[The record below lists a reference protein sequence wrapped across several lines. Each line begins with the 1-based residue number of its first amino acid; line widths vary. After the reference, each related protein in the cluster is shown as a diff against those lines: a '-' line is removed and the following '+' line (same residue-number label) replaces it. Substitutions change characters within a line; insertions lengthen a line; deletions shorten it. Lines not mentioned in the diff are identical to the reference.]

1 MNYAILKFHFS
12 TAVHFGD
19 GVLNSSVT
27 SFMADTLFSSLFIE
41 SLKMNMN
48 QQLLDYVNSGKLL
61 FSDSF
66 PFKGKEYFLPKP
78 IMAVRNE
85 DSENQ
90 KMKKKVKKIKYL
102 PCDKVDD
109 FVNSKLD
116 FEKYADVKFC
126 RLDEDTKAAVRNAEK
141 EEPLPYRVGV
151 CTFMENCGLY
161 VIAGYENPSTF
172 EEVKTLFD
180 SLQYTGIG
188 GKRNGGLGRFTLEI
202 TTIWLLVFHIRR
214 MMNWIMLLTVLL
226 IFWLRDPDLY
236 CRIPSLKNS
245 EEKKTDLCS
254 RQDRVSVTSMKVLY
268 LMLQPATDFI
278 RSTAMQNLCL

>member
-66 PFKGKEYFLPKP
+66 PFKGKVYFLPKP

-90 KMKKKVKKIKYL
+90 KIKKKVKKIKYL

-161 VIAGYENPSTF
+161 VIAGYENPSIF
-172 EEVKTLFD
+172 EAVKTLFGLD
-180 SLQYTGIG
+180 KDVNFSTKSVEAKARAQKNIESICLHGMSFSCLQYRSSIHSI
-188 GKRNGGLGRFTLEI
+188 RCQADSIFVNGP
-202 TTIWLLVFHIRR
+202 VQHILFYQII
-214 MMNWIMLLTVLL
+214 NIINKIIIIIYNL
-226 IFWLRDPDLY
+226 I
-236 CRIPSLKNS
+236 SLCIHCFRKHLHVDN
-245 EEKKTDLCS
+245 D
-254 RQDRVSVTSMKVLY
+254 
-268 LMLQPATDFI
+268 I
-278 RSTAMQNLCL
+278 